1 MRTMLTLEGSN
12 FIQVFTVWIARANYA
27 NIACMNFTKKTD
39 SVQRA
44 RELNSRDSIN
54 SPVVAV
60 RSIERIFDNFFD
72 FLATEDDRGFSKE
85 RLGELRK
92 MKKAVK
98 KAIFRGTYNCYNNW
112 EDVDSIIKE
121 NQWTFNALEY
131 LEIYTAT
138 RKECI
143 TAYAKG
149 KIVHK
154 GKMAY
159 YVFEHVTSIL
169 AEASKGNK
177 EVFLKSVKEYN
188 DLTTIRVDFNEEG
201 THPRHSENPLR
212 ENKLLTLEEK
222 RLLLEEKQFF
232 VKQQFLEN
240 FDPKIPLELWLN
252 IHFDTTREGENIF
265 TESFQT
271 KEFTNFVKEINRNK
285 KLVSSL

>member
-1 MRTMLTLEGSN
+1 MDSM
-12 FIQVFTVWIARANYA
+12 ANYA
-27 NIACMNFTKKTD
+27 NIACMYFTEKEK
-39 SVQRA
+39 SIQRA
-44 RELNSRDSIN
+44 RELNSRDLIN

-72 FLATEDDRGFSKE
+72 FLATEDDRGFSKK
-85 RLGELRK
+85 RLGELR
-92 MKKAVK
+92 MTREVVR
-98 KAIFRGTYNCYNNW
+98 KAIFKNTYSCYSIW

-143 TAYAKG
+143 TAYVKG
-149 KIVHK
+149 KIVYK
-154 GKMAY
+154 GKIAY
-159 YVFEHVTSIL
+159 YVFEHITSIL

-177 EVFLKSVKEYN
+177 EAFLKSIKEYN
-188 DLTTIRVDFNEEG
+188 DLTTIRVDFNEEDV
-201 THPRHSENPLR
+201 HPRHSENPLR
-212 ENKLLTLEEK
+212 ENKILTLEEK
-222 RLLLEEKQFF
+222 RILILEEKQLF

-252 IHFDTTREGENIF
+252 IHFETTREGDNIF

-271 KEFTNFVKEINRNK
+271 KEFTDFVKEINKNK
-285 KLVSSL
+285 KTCKN